1 MRNAIIRITNVQHKD
16 QSDAQAKLQQLKSKV
31 EAGIS
36 ENKADRF
43 KMEENEKL
51 VEKMSSDMAAVEDEL
66 ELNIKQIEGKND
78 QKSLG
83 SNIATIQP

>member
-1 MRNAIIRITNVQHKD
+1 LRNAIIRITNVQHKD